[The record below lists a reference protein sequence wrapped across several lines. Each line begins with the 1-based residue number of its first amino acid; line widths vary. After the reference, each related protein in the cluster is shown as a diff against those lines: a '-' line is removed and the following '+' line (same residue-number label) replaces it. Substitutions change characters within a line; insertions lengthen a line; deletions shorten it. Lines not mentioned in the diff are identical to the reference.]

1 LNVSYDV
8 TLNMKLHHGE
18 YMAKI
23 IITQASKDFG
33 ISRNTLYKKI
43 RQGLLTQDSD
53 GLLDVNDLI
62 RVIGSQGK
70 VNVSS
75 DTVNSENVNSVTVGL
90 QHEIEQLKQL
100 LVMKEILINQLQQQ
114 VSDLRQDK
122 EQLYNQI
129 NQKRIEHKPENRKG
143 LLGRIFG

>member
-1 LNVSYDV
+1 
-8 TLNMKLHHGE
+8 
-18 YMAKI
+18 MAKVS
-23 IITQASKDFG
+23 ITQASKDFG
-33 ISRNTLYKKI
+33 VSRNTLYKKV
-43 RQGLLTQDSD
+43 RQGLLTQDSE

-70 VNVSS
+70 ANASN
-75 DTVNSENVNSVTVGL
+75 DTVNTENVNSVTREL

-100 LVMKEILINQLQQQ
+100 LAMKEILINQLQQQ

-143 LLGRIFG
+143 LLGRFFG